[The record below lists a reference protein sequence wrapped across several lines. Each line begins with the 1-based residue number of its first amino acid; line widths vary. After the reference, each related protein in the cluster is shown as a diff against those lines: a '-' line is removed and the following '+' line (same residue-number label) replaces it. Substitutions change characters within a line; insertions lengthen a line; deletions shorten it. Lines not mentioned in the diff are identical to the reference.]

1 MQQDSSGHALTTD
14 SAEAAAAL
22 DRGVASYVA
31 WRTDTMD
38 HIKAAT
44 DADPEFAL
52 PYAAGGILTI
62 SLRKPELRASVEE
75 MLAAARAARTPETER
90 ERRYIAAL
98 DAAIRGRITE
108 AVTHYEAIARAHPH
122 DLLALRLSQLE
133 LFWIGEVAWM
143 RDITERAAPAWS
155 DSDRGLSA
163 YLAVRAFAL
172 EENGAYAE
180 AERCGKKAI
189 ELDPQDP
196 WGAHAVAHVLIM
208 QGRLKE
214 GIEWCS
220 SLSANWG
227 AANHIRHHNWWHLA
241 LFHTEAR
248 HYDDALAIYDD
259 RLRDMGSPLMQAI
272 PDFYLD
278 IQNDVALLQR
288 LELRGVDVGHRWSEI
303 GDLAAART
311 GNHTH
316 PFTSAHCALG
326 LAAAGRFAE
335 AKELVRQMHAFVA
348 QDRGALGPRYA
359 LAAIPAAEAAIAYRK
374 GEHQRVLDILLPAR
388 RNLWQMGGSHAQRD
402 LFFQLLADSAHR
414 LGRADVLAMLFEEL
428 RSVGLHHLEERS
440 SYADALATLH

>member
-1 MQQDSSGHALTTD
+1 MQQDSIGHTLTTD
-14 SAEAAAAL
+14 SAEAAAAF
-22 DRGVASYVA
+22 DRAVASYVA
-31 WRTDTMD
+31 WRTDTIH
-38 HIKAAT
+38 HIQAAN

-52 PYAAGGILTI
+52 PYAARGILTN
-62 SLRKPELRASVEE
+62 SLRKPELRASAEE
-75 MLAAARAARTPETER
+75 MLTAALAARPPETER

-143 RDITERAAPAWS
+143 RDISERAAPAWS
-155 DSDRGLSA
+155 DSDRDLSA
-163 YLAVRAFAL
+163 YLAVRAFGL

-189 ELDPQDP
+189 ELDPSDP

-227 AANHIRHHNWWHLA
+227 AVNHIRHHNWWHLA
-241 LFHTEAR
+241 IFHTEAR
-248 HYDDALAIYDD
+248 NYHDALAIYDD
-259 RLRDMGSPLMQAI
+259 RLRDMDSPLMQAI
-272 PDFYLD
+272 PDFYID

-303 GDLAAART
+303 GDLAAARI

-326 LAAAGRFAE
+326 LAATGRFAE
-335 AKELVRQMHAFVA
+335 AEELVRQMHAFVA

-359 LAAIPAAEAAIAYRK
+359 LAAIPAAEAAIAYQK

-414 LGRADVLAMLFEEL
+414 LGRADFLVVLFEEL
-428 RSVGLHHLEERS
+428 RSVGLQHLEERS
-440 SYADALATLH
+440 SYADALAALH